1 MKTIYISITI
11 QGITPLLCVKF
22 TDEAAMRAS
31 AGSCTSAAAIDRGTP
46 QEIAE
51 GQLYLGLNGKP
62 MIPQPNLLRCLVD
75 GGQFF
80 KAGRRQ
86 ITTKESSLLVAA
98 IDIEGT
104 EIEIR
109 HKQPWKVD
117 TRPVVIPATKGRILA
132 HRPMFDDWELVFLVK
147 LDIKM
152 INEKLFREIVD
163 AAGSRIGLGG
173 FRPVRKGPYGRFHVI
188 NWKVMEAGVPAKKIR
203 SVA

>member
-1 MKTIYISITI
+1 
-11 QGITPLLCVKF
+11 
-22 TDEAAMRAS
+22 MRAS

-173 FRPVRKGPYGRFHVI
+173 FRPARKGPYGRFHVI